1 VEDLTGKQFGH
12 YQVVAPLGEG
22 GMAAVYKAFQ
32 PAMERYVAIK
42 VLPRN
47 MSSSDEFVERFRRE
61 ARMLAR
67 LQHPNILSVF
77 DYGEQDGYP
86 YIVMPFV
93 KSGTLSEALR
103 DHPLTFAEIN
113 AIISQIGAALAYAH
127 SHGMIHRDVKPSN
140 VLIDDTGN
148 CLLTDFGLAR
158 MTEASIKITSSG
170 AVMGTP
176 AYMAPE
182 QGTGAK
188 IDHRSDIYSLGVIL
202 YEMLT
207 GRVPYTAETPIAVV
221 VKHIQDPL
229 PSARKINP
237 KLPESIELILMKALA
252 KNPDDR
258 YQNAEDLVHALQA
271 AISTMELEANVISRA
286 PIVTAKP
293 TMPKTFAKTRL
304 AKKEA
309 EVPGAPTTGMLKIF
323 LGAGVL
329 LFLVGGG
336 IVFSLLLN
344 QKSPNRDAAMTSAAA
359 SPITN
364 PPMDATLTLPP
375 EASPTVPTSSPAP
388 SPSPEGPEPVITDD
402 KGVTM
407 VLIPAGDFSMG
418 NSMEQSLTECIRLF
432 PKDATNN
439 CKEEYFADE
448 TPSHKVFLDSFYF
461 DQYEVTNLLYKACVN
476 AGACQPPSQTG
487 SETHE
492 AYYGETEFNDYPVIW
507 VNWNMA
513 KTYCEWRGAR
523 LPTEAEW
530 EKAAR
535 GNSTQNYPWG
545 ATYEGLKANSC
556 DINCPRQFANK
567 SFADGFDELAPVT
580 AFPDGV
586 SSYGIFNL
594 SGNVSEWVS
603 DWYSSGYYTLTNQNG
618 KNPPGP
624 EIGEE
629 RVFRGGSWS
638 RFPINLR
645 LVTRSK
651 KAPDFIANDLGF
663 RCASPVP

>member
-1 VEDLTGKQFGH
+1 MEDLTGKQFGH

-42 VLPRN
+42 VLPRS

-93 KSGTLSEALR
+93 KSGTLSEALK

-113 AIISQIGAALAYAH
+113 AIISQIGGALAYAH
-127 SHGMIHRDVKPSN
+127 AHGMIHRDVKPSN
-140 VLIDDTGN
+140 VLIDETGN

-188 IDHRSDIYSLGVIL
+188 IDQRSDIYSLGVIL

-237 KLPESIELILMKALA
+237 NLPESIDLILMKVLA

-271 AISTMELEANVISRA
+271 AISSVEAHTNVINRP
-286 PIVTAKP
+286 PIVTAKA

-309 EVPGAPTTGMLKIF
+309 EVAGTSRNGNLKIF
-323 LGAGVL
+323 LGGGVL

-336 IVFSLLLN
+336 IVLSLLLS
-344 QKSPNRDAAMTSAAA
+344 QKSPNQAATMTSAAA
-359 SPITN
+359 SLIPN
-364 PPMDATLTLPP
+364 PVIAVTLTPP
-375 EASPTVPTSSPAP
+375 VAASPTAPTSSPAP
-388 SPSPEGPEPVITDD
+388 SPSPEGPKPVIVDD
-402 KGVTM
+402 KGVNM
-407 VLIPAGDFSMG
+407 VLIPAGEFTMG

-432 PKDATNN
+432 PKDSATN

-448 TPSHKVFLDSFYF
+448 TPSHKVYLDSYYF
-461 DQYEVTNLLYKACVN
+461 DKYEVTNILYKACVE
-476 AGACQPPSQTG
+476 AGACQPPSKTA

-492 AYYGETEFNDYPVIW
+492 SYYGETEFNEYPVIW

-513 KTYCEWRGAR
+513 QTYCEWRGAR

-535 GNSTQNYPWG
+535 GISSLNYPWG
-545 ATYEGLKANSC
+545 NAYEGLKANSC
-556 DINCPRQFANK
+556 DINCPRKFANK
-567 SFADGFDELAPVT
+567 SFADGFDEVAPVT
-580 AFPDGV
+580 SFPDGA
-586 SSYGIFNL
+586 SSFGIFNM
-594 SGNVSEWVS
+594 SGNVSEWVF
-603 DWYSSGYYTLTNQNG
+603 DWYSPGYYTLTNENG
-618 KNPPGP
+618 KNPHGP
-624 EIGEE
+624 AIGEE
-629 RVFRGGSWS
+629 HVFRGGSWS

-651 KAPDFIANDLGF
+651 KEPGFMASDLGF
-663 RCASPVP
+663 RCASDVP